1 MLAMYHI
8 EVRPLL
14 GTAVASES
22 SSRGVGYGSA
32 VAFCTCGPAVRQ
44 RPVLTSCVRLREH
57 DRLARVHRNRAATDP
72 DFAGSYRQ
80 HRPAVERSIAWIV
93 RGNRRLRYRGV
104 TANDS
109 WLHLRVTA
117 VNLRRLTN
125 LGLHHTD
132 TTWALA

>member
-1 MLAMYHI
+1 LCDYANT
-8 EVRPLL
+8 
-14 GTAVASES
+14 TAWPVSTA
-22 SSRGVGYGSA
+22 
-32 VAFCTCGPAVRQ
+32 TGP
-44 RPVLTSCVRLREH
+44 PPIPTSP
-57 DRLARVHRNRAATDP
+57 APTA
-72 DFAGSYRQ
+72 Q

-109 WLHLRVTA
+109 WLHLRLTA